1 MIRSL
6 IITGALAGALGL
18 TACERMF
25 QKTGDPVETAAVD
38 EGSGEDTVSPAS
50 VDLPVRPEAAA
61 AGSAID
67 WEAAR
72 RDLAAR
78 TSDDLE
84 GSFQVQSGEVAP
96 PVPVFLPSGP
106 VAVQSGEVAIRFQP
120 TDDGYYAWFPGDTYD
135 IVVNGTNWV
144 ITEPGQTVSPRT
156 EDFIFAPTTTGAQ
169 VSFSRYGADYL
180 VEFECKELVNGMP
193 ECITEDEA
201 VAFSRDL
208 AISGTR

>member
-6 IITGALAGALGL
+6 IIAGALAGALSL
-18 TACERMF
+18 TACERLF
-25 QKTGDPVETAAVD
+25 EKTSDPVESAAVD
-38 EGSGEDTVSPAS
+38 EASGDDAVLPAS
-50 VDLPVRPEAAA
+50 ADLPVRPEAAA
-61 AGSAID
+61 AGSTID
-67 WEAAR
+67 WAAAR

-106 VAVQSGEVAIRFQP
+106 VEVQSGEVAIRFQP
-120 TDDGYYAWFPGDTYD
+120 TDDGYYAWFPGDAYD
-135 IVVNGTNWV
+135 IIVNGTNVV
-144 ITEPGQTVSPRT
+144 ITEPGQTVAPRT

-201 VAFSRDL
+201 VAFARDL